1 MSLLFC
7 PISIALPCRHRRL
20 KKDHGETDANCRL
33 LRVGRFI
40 HLPSARLFL
49 LTSNKI
55 NISRRY
61 ISLHHLASFL
71 PPLYIN
77 CIRSPPP
84 SAQPNSNSLLTS
96 RSNYEPSSFRS
107 PPRHLVGGFRGR
119 HRAAAGVAPGRVTGA
134 GPRGRPE
141 RGGGLRVPR
150 KTGEKDLKGR
160 LYLPARMGAKDPLL
174 LRFNA
179 TLPPKNGWIS
189 FDFACNNIPSSPD
202 PRRSLPI
209 IHHNSSSYSNR
220 EITPTVIQGL

>member
-1 MSLLFC
+1 MARPMPTADSLSR
-7 PISIALPCRHRRL
+7 PVHPPSIH
-20 KKDHGETDANCRL
+20 
-33 LRVGRFI
+33 
-40 HLPSARLFL
+40 RLFL

-160 LYLPARMGAKDPLL
+160 LYLQARMAAKDPLL
-174 LRFNA
+174 PPLQRHSPSQKWMDLIRFC
-179 TLPPKNGWIS
+179 LQQYPFVS
-189 FDFACNNIPSSPD
+189 RPSEE
-202 PRRSLPI
+202 LAY
-209 IHHNSSSYSNR
+209 HSSQF
-220 EITPTVIQGL
+220 VILLQS